1 MAAAP
6 LRFLS
11 AAAWPLTI
19 WSSLTQFGSHPADDY
34 VERTFPIVA
43 TAVAFWACVAAL
55 LYFALTSAGGAGIFV
70 AGGDD
75 GETARLVRRGG
86 MQFLDVLWFFTP
98 VLYVI
103 GFWLFTA
110 REERF
115 RG

>member
-19 WSSLTQFGSHPADDY
+19 WASLTNFGDHPADDY

-43 TAVAFWACVAAL
+43 TAVAFWACVAGL
-55 LYFALTSAGGAGIFV
+55 VYFTMSNVGAAGIFV
-70 AGGDD
+70 GGE
-75 GETARLVRRGG
+75 GEETARLVRRGG
-86 MQFLDVLWFFTP
+86 MQLLDVLMFFTP

-115 RG
+115 RS

>member
-1 MAAAP
+1 MQAAP
-6 LRFLS
+6 LRFLN

-19 WSSLTQFGSHPADDY
+19 WSSLSHFRDHPADDY

-43 TAVAFWACVAAL
+43 TAVAFWVCI
-55 LYFALTSAGGAGIFV
+55 AGLIYLNLSVDAGLV
-70 AGGDD
+70 AGEEGAVAVRV
-75 GETARLVRRGG
+75 TRRGD
-86 MQFLDVLWFFTP
+86 MQMADLLWLFTP
-98 VLYVI
+98 VIYVV